1 MKRLLILLLMFIS
14 ISTFGQT
21 DRKDK
26 RDCEQYHGHDDDDDD
41 DDEEDDDDDDVCLPI
56 ILLEFKGKQIGNV
69 IKLEW
74 TTLTETAND
83 YFTIYQSP
91 HNLEYW
97 YLINNIPGAG
107 NSNQTISYTFTDN
120 NPKSGVNYYMLSQ
133 TDYNGTR
140 VQYGPIAVQFIQI
153 PEYNVWQHYNILGQE
168 IK

>member
-1 MKRLLILLLMFIS
+1 MKYLLIVLAIFFS
-14 ISTFGQT
+14 STCYSQINERPCKNYT
-21 DRKDK
+21 H
-26 RDCEQYHGHDDDDDD
+26 HGHHDDDNDG
-41 DDEEDDDDDDVCLPI
+41 CLPI
-56 ILLEFKGKQIGNV
+56 ILIDFKAIAIRGA
-69 IKLEW
+69 IKITW
-74 TTLTETAND
+74 STASETDND
-83 YFTIYQSP
+83 YFTIYQSS

-107 NSNQTISYTFTDN
+107 NSNQPISYTFTDT

>member
-1 MKRLLILLLMFIS
+1 MKRLLILLLMFVS

-41 DDEEDDDDDDVCLPI
+41 DCLPI

-69 IKLEW
+69 IKLKW
-74 TTLTETAND
+74 TTLTETDND

-107 NSNQTISYTFTDN
+107 NSNQPISYTFTDT

>member
-1 MKRLLILLLMFIS
+1 MKYLLIVLAIFFS
-14 ISTFGQT
+14 STCYSQINERPCKNYT
-21 DRKDK
+21 H
-26 RDCEQYHGHDDDDDD
+26 HGHHDDDDNDG
-41 DDEEDDDDDDVCLPI
+41 CLPI
-56 ILLEFKGKQIGNV
+56 ILIDFKAIAIRGA
-69 IKLEW
+69 IKITW
-74 TTLTETAND
+74 STASETDND
-83 YFTIYQSP
+83 YFTIYQSS

-107 NSNQTISYTFTDN
+107 NSNQPISYTFTDT